1 MGSNIFSL
9 AQKQQI
15 ANRYEG
21 TMVRDT
27 MGWAAQQRTF
37 LKALIT
43 A

>member
-15 ANRYEG
+15 ANRCEG
-21 TMVRDT
+21 TMMRHT
-27 MGWAAQQRTF
+27 MGWAAQQWTF
-37 LKALIT
+37 PKALIT